1 MRQYQALLR
10 EILDHGT
17 LKTDRTGTGTR
28 SIFGP
33 QMRFNLA
40 EGFPLVTTK
49 KVHLKSIIHE
59 LLWFLRGDTNN
70 QLLEAEGV
78 KIWREWARPKDGALG
93 PVYGKQWRRWEQ
105 VELIAPRNF
114 EVPPHAPQPE
124 LIAGIGRNT
133 LPASRE
139 TPALSQLYSIWNEM
153 LHRCYDTTKRSY
165 AEYGG
170 RGIFVDARWHDFAA
184 FAADAYTL
192 PNGLL
197 KQAFPDGYEL
207 DKDYYATNK
216 YGPETCLWLTRKEQN
231 INTRRGRAVRATAP
245 WGDSVVL
252 MDIAGLCQDHQLDE
266 SSVYKCL
273 RGDRPTHKGWRF
285 EVLDT
290 AGLLPRLRLHDQ
302 IRQAVAEIRLRPDS
316 RRILV
321 SAWNVAD
328 LPRMR
333 LQPCH
338 ALFQFYV
345 ADGRLSCQLYQRSA
359 DVFLGVPF
367 NIASYALLT
376 LMVAQVTGLR
386 PGEFIWTGG
395 DTHLYSNHLDQ
406 ARQQLERAPRP
417 LPTMR
422 LNPAVTDIFGF
433 QYDDFQLESYDPWPA
448 IKAPVAV

>member
-1 MRQYQALLR
+1 MHQYHNLLR
-10 EILDHGT
+10 QIISTGT
-17 LKTDRTGTGTR
+17 VKTDRTGTGTV

-33 QMRFNLA
+33 QLRFNLA

-70 QLLEAEGV
+70 NLLEAESV
-78 KIWREWARPKDGALG
+78 KIWREWARPEDGSLG

-105 VELIAPRNF
+105 VELIAARSF
-114 EVPPHAPQPE
+114 DVPPVQLRPE
-124 LIAGIGRNT
+124 LIAGVGSNS
-133 LPASRE
+133 LASSRD
-139 TPALSQLYSIWNEM
+139 TPALAQLYSTWNEM
-153 LHRCYDTTKRSY
+153 LHRCYDPSRSSY
-165 AEYGG
+165 ADYGG
-170 RGIFVDARWHDFAA
+170 HGVFVDERWHDFAA
-184 FAADAYTL
+184 FAADAYGL

-197 KQAFPDGYEL
+197 KQAFPADYEL

-216 YGPETCLWLTRKEQN
+216 YGPATCLWLTRKEQT

-245 WGDSVVL
+245 WGDAVVV
-252 MDIAGLCQDHQLDE
+252 MDVAGLCQDHQLDE
-266 SSVYKCL
+266 STVYKCL
-273 RGDRPTHKGWRF
+273 RGDRAAHKGWRF

-290 AGLLPRLRLHDQ
+290 EGLLPRLRLHDQ
-302 IRQAVAEIRLRPDS
+302 IRQAIAEIRLRPDS

-345 ADGRLSCQLYQRSA
+345 ADGKLSCQLYQRSA

-376 LMVAQVTGLR
+376 LMVAQVTGLQ

-395 DTHLYSNHLDQ
+395 DTHLYRNHLEQ
-406 ARQQLERAPRP
+406 AELQLTREPRP
-417 LPTMR
+417 LPQLR
-422 LNPAVTDIFGF
+422 LNPDVTDIFGF
-433 QYDDFQLESYDPWPA
+433 KYEDFELVNYDPWPA